1 MEVLMGKRRGRA
13 LEHGHSPLS
22 ADSGRKLKG
31 AALGAG
37 SPEEREGPTQKF
49 GSDPFSP

>member
-1 MEVLMGKRRGRA
+1 MGKRKRRA

-37 SPEEREGPTQKF
+37 TEEREGPAQKF